1 MDRGDEGC
9 PDGGGGVAGVR
20 VTEVSR
26 AGSVPGLDE
35 GSTAAAVLARAGV
48 RERQVF
54 VLAADGS
61 YDVELNRFFRELDAW
76 GVRAAN
82 SVSAYARDIAVF
94 CRFLE
99 QARGG
104 KSIWACD
111 AADLAAFKRAR
122 LRGDPGQTVSVRTWR
137 RSIAALDKW
146 AAWAKYEGLVAGLPF
161 RYADKT
167 VWTPNGLQRI
177 VVNTASE
184 PDPGPAPV
192 RFMAFEDYLTWRDVG
207 LAGRLPDGRPDP
219 SWRGLHDERN
229 CLFADLLIFTGMR
242 LGEAASLLVCEM
254 PGIRSSAGRVPVI
267 SLAEA
272 VTKRSRAR
280 AVFPPSRLV
289 RSLRR
294 YESIERGELAG
305 RLRATGRYRAGG
317 DTILVRRAGQ
327 RSIRLADGPLTGVGK
342 LDPLTR
348 RHLMGIDESGELT
361 GPLAL
366 WLGDDGLPLRPA
378 AWQAVFTRASER
390 CATFGLEVRATPH
403 LLRHSFAVHMLGL
416 LLRQTVAALGEAHT
430 AGSLTS
436 AQVKRL
442 LVGNPMRKLQ
452 LLLGHRNEATVYTY
466 LDVLDEAQ
474 EIVASALEQWETQAA
489 VPGQADEHIDEG
501 WRDEDEGYGLPGH
514 VLAGACSASVT
525 R

>member
-1 MDRGDEGC
+1 MDRGDGGC
-9 PDGGGGVAGVR
+9 PDGSGGVAVLR
-20 VTEVSR
+20 VTEAAR
-26 AGSVPGLDE
+26 AASAPGLDA
-35 GSTAAAVLARAGV
+35 GATVAAVLARAGV
-48 RERQVF
+48 RDRQVF
-54 VLAADGS
+54 VLGADGS

-76 GVRAAN
+76 GVRAAS
-82 SVSAYARDIAVF
+82 SVRAYARDIAVF

-104 KSIWACD
+104 KSIWECD

-122 LRGDPGQTVSVRTWR
+122 LHGDPEQAVSVPTWR

-146 AAWAKYEGLVAGLPF
+146 AAWAKYEGLIGELPF

-177 VVNTASE
+177 RVNTASE

-192 RFMAFEDYLTWRDVG
+192 RFLAFEDYLSWRDVG
-207 LAGRLPDGRPDP
+207 LAGRLPDGSPDP
-219 SWRGLHDERN
+219 SWRGRHDERN

-242 LGEAASLLVCEM
+242 LGEAASLLAVEL
-254 PGIRSSAGRVPVI
+254 PGIRRAPGQVAAI
-267 SLAEA
+267 SLAAA

-280 AVFPPSRLV
+280 SVFPPLRLV
-289 RSLRR
+289 RSLHR
-294 YESIERGELAG
+294 YQSIERGELVE
-305 RLRATGRYRAGG
+305 RMRAAGRYRAG
-317 DTILVRRAGQ
+317 DDVVLVRRAGP
-327 RSIRLADGPLTGVGK
+327 RSVGLADGRGGSLGK

-348 RHLMGIDESGELT
+348 RRLIAVTGSGELT

-366 WLGDDGLPLRPA
+366 WLGDDGLPLHPA
-378 AWQAVFTRASER
+378 AWQAVFTRANER
-390 CATFGLEVRATPH
+390 CAGFGLEVRATPH
-403 LLRHSFAVHMLGL
+403 MLRHSFAVHMLGL
-416 LLRQTVAALGEAHT
+416 LLRQTVAALGEAHA

-442 LVGNPMRKLQ
+442 LAGNPMRKLQ

-474 EIVASALEQWETQAA
+474 EIVALALEQWETQASA
-489 VPGQADEHIDEG
+489 LDQLDDRPGRGQDDDG
-501 WRDEDEGYGLPGH
+501 PGDGGD
-514 VLAGACSASVT
+514 LSVMGVT
-525 R
+525 V

>member
-1 MDRGDEGC
+1 MTE
-9 PDGGGGVAGVR
+9 AVR
-20 VTEVSR
+20 AESVS
-26 AGSVPGLDE
+26 GLDE
-35 GSTAAAVLARAGV
+35 GMTAAAVLTRAVV

-54 VLAADGS
+54 VLGADGS
-61 YDVELNRFFRELDAW
+61 YDVELNRFFRDLDAW
-76 GVRAAN
+76 GVRAAS
-82 SVSAYARDIAVF
+82 SVTAYARDISVF

-104 KSIWACD
+104 KSIWVCD
-111 AADLAAFKRAR
+111 AADLAAFKRVR
-122 LRGDPGQTVSVRTWR
+122 LHGDPERAVSVPTWR

-146 AAWAKYEGLVAGLPF
+146 AAWARYEGLIEELPF

-177 VVNTASE
+177 RVNAASE

-192 RFMAFEDYLTWRDVG
+192 RFLAFEDYLTWRDVG
-207 LAGRLPDGRPDP
+207 LAGRLPGGRPDS

-242 LGEAASLLVCEM
+242 LGEAASLLVAEL
-254 PGIRSSAGRVPVI
+254 PGIRSSAGRVPAM
-267 SLAEA
+267 SLAAA

-280 AVFPPSRLV
+280 AVFPPLRLV
-289 RSLRR
+289 RALHR
-294 YESIERGELAG
+294 YESIERGELVE
-305 RLRATGRYRAGG
+305 RMRAMGRYRAGD
-317 DTILVRRAGQ
+317 DTVLVRRAGL
-327 RSIRLADGPLTGVGK
+327 RSVSLADGRAVGVGK

-348 RHLMGIDESGELT
+348 RHLIRIDGSGELT
-361 GPLAL
+361 GPLML
-366 WLGDDGLPLRPA
+366 WLGDDGLPLQPA
-378 AWQAVFTRASER
+378 AWQAVFARASDR
-390 CATFGLEVRATPH
+390 CARFGLEVRATPH
-403 LLRHSFAVHMLGL
+403 MLRHSFAVHMLGL

-430 AGSLTS
+430 GGSLTS

-474 EIVASALEQWETQAA
+474 EIVASALELWETHAA
-489 VPGQADEHIDEG
+489 VLDQLDQRSDRDEG
-501 WRDEDEGYGLPGH
+501 LRGGDLDDGGGH
-514 VLAGACSASVT
+514 ILAVTGSASV
-525 R
+525 RG

>member
-1 MDRGDEGC
+1 MTE
-9 PDGGGGVAGVR
+9 AVR
-20 VTEVSR
+20 AESVS
-26 AGSVPGLDE
+26 GLDE
-35 GSTAAAVLARAGV
+35 GMTAAAVLTRAVV

-54 VLAADGS
+54 VLGADGS
-61 YDVELNRFFRELDAW
+61 YDVELNRFFRDLDAW
-76 GVRAAN
+76 GVRAAS
-82 SVSAYARDIAVF
+82 SVTAYARDISVF

-104 KSIWACD
+104 KSIWVCD
-111 AADLAAFKRAR
+111 AADLAAFKRVR
-122 LRGDPGQTVSVRTWR
+122 LHGDPERAVSVPTWR

-146 AAWAKYEGLVAGLPF
+146 AAWARYEGLIEELPF

-177 VVNTASE
+177 RVNAASE

-192 RFMAFEDYLTWRDVG
+192 RFLAFEDYLTWRDVG
-207 LAGRLPDGRPDP
+207 LAGRLPGGRPDS

-242 LGEAASLLVCEM
+242 LGEAASLLVAEL
-254 PGIRSSAGRVPVI
+254 PGIRSSAGRVPAM
-267 SLAEA
+267 SLAAA

-280 AVFPPSRLV
+280 AVFPPLRLV
-289 RSLRR
+289 RALHR
-294 YESIERGELAG
+294 YESIERGELVE
-305 RLRATGRYRAGG
+305 RMRAMGRYRAGD
-317 DTILVRRAGQ
+317 DTVLVRRAGL
-327 RSIRLADGPLTGVGK
+327 RSVSLADGRAVGVGK

-348 RHLMGIDESGELT
+348 RHLIRIDGSGELT
-361 GPLAL
+361 GPLML
-366 WLGDDGLPLRPA
+366 WLGDDGLPLQPA
-378 AWQAVFTRASER
+378 AWQAVFARANDR
-390 CATFGLEVRATPH
+390 CARFGLEVRATPH
-403 LLRHSFAVHMLGL
+403 MLRHSFAVHMLGL

-430 AGSLTS
+430 GGSLTS

-474 EIVASALEQWETQAA
+474 EIVASALELWETHAA
-489 VPGQADEHIDEG
+489 VLDQLDQRSDRDEG
-501 WRDEDEGYGLPGH
+501 LRGGDLDDGGGH
-514 VLAGACSASVT
+514 ILAVTGSASV
-525 R
+525 RG

>member
-1 MDRGDEGC
+1 MA
-9 PDGGGGVAGVR
+9 VVR
-20 VTEVSR
+20 VTEAVR
-26 AGSVPGLDE
+26 AESVAGLDK
-35 GSTAAAVLARAGV
+35 GMTAAAVLARAGV
-48 RERQVF
+48 RERQAF
-54 VLAADGS
+54 VLGADGS

-76 GVRAAN
+76 GARAAS

-122 LRGDPGQTVSVRTWR
+122 LRGDPEQAASVSTWR

-146 AAWAKYEGLVAGLPF
+146 AAWAKYEGLIAELPF

-177 VVNTASE
+177 RVNTASE

-192 RFMAFEDYLTWRDVG
+192 RFLAFEDYLTWRDVG
-207 LAGRLPDGRPDP
+207 LAGKLPGGRPDP

-242 LGEAASLLVCEM
+242 LGEAASLLVTEL
-254 PGIRSSAGRVPVI
+254 PGIRSSAARAVPVI
-267 SLAEA
+267 SLAAA

-280 AVFPPSRLV
+280 AVFPPLRLV
-289 RSLRR
+289 RALHR
-294 YESIERGELAG
+294 YESIERGELVE
-305 RLRATGRYRAGG
+305 RMRTTGRYRAGN
-317 DTILVRRAGQ
+317 DAVLVRRAGP
-327 RSIRLADGPLTGVGK
+327 RSVVLADGPAVSAGK
-342 LDPLTR
+342 LDPQTR
-348 RHLMGIDESGELT
+348 RHLMRIDGSGELT

-366 WLGDDGLPLRPA
+366 WLGDDGLALQPA
-378 AWQAVFTRASER
+378 AWQAVFARANDRCER
-390 CATFGLEVRATPH
+390 YGFEVRATPH
-403 LLRHSFAVHMLGL
+403 MLRHSFAVYMLGL

-442 LVGNPMRKLQ
+442 LVGNPIRKLQ

-474 EIVASALEQWETQAA
+474 EIVASALEQWETQTAVLDQVDEQPPAA
-489 VPGQADEHIDEG
+489 RASETTAASMTSPVTCWPGRAP
-501 WRDEDEGYGLPGH
+501 W
-514 VLAGACSASVT
+514 A
-525 R
+525 

>member
-1 MDRGDEGC
+1 MDRGDNGC
-9 PDGGGGVAGVR
+9 LDGSGCVAVLR
-20 VTEVSR
+20 VTEAVR
-26 AGSVPGLDE
+26 AASVPGLDS
-35 GSTAAAVLARAGV
+35 GTAPDSVLAWAAV

-54 VLAADGS
+54 VLGADGS

-82 SVSAYARDIAVF
+82 SVRAYARDIAVF

-104 KSIWACD
+104 KSIWECD
-111 AADLAAFKRAR
+111 ATDLAAFKRAR
-122 LRGDPGQTVSVRTWR
+122 LHAGPEQAVSVSTWR

-146 AAWAKYEGLVAGLPF
+146 AAWARYEGLIGELPF
-161 RYADKT
+161 RYEDKT
-167 VWTPNGLQRI
+167 VWTPDGMQRI
-177 VVNTASE
+177 RVNAASE

-207 LAGRLPDGRPDP
+207 LAGRLPDGSPDP
-219 SWRGLHDERN
+219 SWRGRHDERN

-242 LGEAASLLVCEM
+242 LGEASSLLLAEL
-254 PGIRSSAGRVPVI
+254 PGIRPARGQVASI
-267 SLAEA
+267 WLAAA

-280 AVFPPSRLV
+280 AVFPPLRLV
-289 RSLRR
+289 RSLHR
-294 YESIERGELAG
+294 YQSIERGELVE
-305 RLRATGRYRAGG
+305 RMRAAGRYRAG
-317 DTILVRRAGQ
+317 DDVVLVRRAGQ
-327 RSIRLADGPLTGVGK
+327 RGVGLADGRGVSTGK

-348 RHLMGIDESGELT
+348 RRLIGMTGSGELT

-366 WLGDDGLPLRPA
+366 WLGDDGLPLQPA
-378 AWQAVFTRASER
+378 AWQAVFTRANER
-390 CATFGLEVRATPH
+390 CASFGLEMRATPH
-403 LLRHSFAVHMLGL
+403 MLRHSFAVHMLGL

-430 AGSLTS
+430 AGDLTS

-442 LVGNPMRKLQ
+442 LIGNPMRKLQ

-474 EIVASALEQWETQAA
+474 EIVALALEQWEAQASA
-489 VPGQADEHIDEG
+489 LDQLGD
-501 WRDEDEGYGLPGH
+501 GLSDG
-514 VLAGACSASVT
+514 SDMSVT
-525 R
+525 A

>member
-1 MDRGDEGC
+1 MDRGDECC

-20 VTEVSR
+20 VTEAVRAESVS
-26 AGSVPGLDE
+26 GLDE
-35 GSTAAAVLARAGV
+35 GMTAAAVLTRAVV

-76 GVRAAN
+76 GVRAAS
-82 SVSAYARDIAVF
+82 SVAAYARDISVF

-104 KSIWACD
+104 KSIWVCN
-111 AADLAAFKRAR
+111 AADLAAFKRVR
-122 LRGDPGQTVSVRTWR
+122 LHGDPEQAVSVSTWR

-146 AAWAKYEGLVAGLPF
+146 AAWARYEGLIAELPF

-177 VVNTASE
+177 RVNTASE

-192 RFMAFEDYLTWRDVG
+192 RFLAFEDYLTWRDIG
-207 LAGRLPDGRPDP
+207 LAGRLPGGRPDP

-242 LGEAASLLVCEM
+242 LGEAASLLVTEL
-254 PGIRSSAGRVPVI
+254 PGIRSSAGRVPGI
-267 SLAEA
+267 SLAAA

-280 AVFPPSRLV
+280 AVFPPLRLV
-289 RSLRR
+289 RALHR
-294 YESIERGELAG
+294 YESIERGEMVE
-305 RLRATGRYRAGG
+305 RMRAAGRYRVG
-317 DTILVRRAGQ
+317 DDTVLVRRAGP
-327 RSIRLADGPLTGVGK
+327 RSVTLADGPAVSVGK
-342 LDPLTR
+342 LDPVTR
-348 RHLMGIDESGELT
+348 RHLTGIDGSGELT

-366 WLGDDGLPLRPA
+366 WLGNDGLPLHPA
-378 AWQAVFTRASER
+378 AWQAVFARASDR
-390 CATFGLEVRATPH
+390 CARFGLEVRATPH
-403 LLRHSFAVHMLGL
+403 MLRHSFAVHMLGL

-430 AGSLTS
+430 GGSLTS

-489 VPGQADEHIDEG
+489 VLGQLDEPRCDQGGRDGCLDDAGDRMLADMG
-501 WRDEDEGYGLPGH
+501 
-514 VLAGACSASVT
+514 SASVT